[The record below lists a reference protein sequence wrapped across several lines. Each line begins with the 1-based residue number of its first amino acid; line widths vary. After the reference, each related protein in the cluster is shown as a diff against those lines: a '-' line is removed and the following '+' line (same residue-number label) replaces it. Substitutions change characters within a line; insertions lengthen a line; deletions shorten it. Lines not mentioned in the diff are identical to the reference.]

1 MFYSANPQ
9 QKEEKARIYNSR
21 EWQALRAEKLRST
34 RGLCE
39 RCLAQGYYVP
49 ATLVHHVVPIET
61 ARTKDELRRLALDCG
76 LQGLQSLCTACHGAV
91 HRELGSSTRA
101 VVMDRATA
109 RKDRWA
115 DGLEWRFTK
124 RNNDNTGTSTA
135 PTVDSATKD

>member
-9 QKEEKARIYNSR
+9 QREEKARIYNSR
-21 EWQALRAEKLRST
+21 EWRELRAAKLRST

-76 LQGLQSLCTACHGAV
+76 LGGLMALCTACHGAV

-101 VVMDRATA
+101 MVKDRATA

-115 DGLEWRFTK
+115 DGWEQRFVIK
-124 RNNDNTGTSTA
+124 KKEDDA
-135 PTVDSATKD
+135 PTD

>member
-9 QKEEKARIYNSR
+9 QKEEKARIYNSC
-21 EWQALRAEKLRST
+21 EWQTLRAAKLRST

-39 RCLAQGYYVP
+39 RCLSHGYYVP
-49 ATLVHHVVPIET
+49 ATLVHHVVPIEV

-76 LQGLQSLCTACHGAV
+76 LNGLMALCTACHGAV

-115 DGLEWRFTK
+115 DGLEQRFTLK
-124 RNNDNTGTSTA
+124 KKEEQEPPPD
-135 PTVDSATKD
+135 

>member
-21 EWQALRAEKLRST
+21 EWKELRAAKLRST

-101 VVMDRATA
+101 IVKDRATA

-115 DGLEWRFTK
+115 DALEQRFTQK
-124 RNNDNTGTSTA
+124 KDKGPDA
-135 PTVDSATKD
+135 PPE

>member
-9 QKEEKARIYNSR
+9 QREEKARIYNSR
-21 EWQALRAEKLRST
+21 EWRELRAAKLRST

-76 LQGLQSLCTACHGAV
+76 LGGLMALCTACHGAV

-101 VVMDRATA
+101 IVKERATA

-115 DGLEWRFTK
+115 DGWEQRFTLK
-124 RNNDNTGTSTA
+124 KKEEPDA
-135 PTVDSATKD
+135 PPD

>member
-21 EWQALRAEKLRST
+21 EWKALRAAKLRST

-76 LQGLQSLCTACHGAV
+76 LGGLMALCTACHGAV

-101 VVMDRATA
+101 MVKDRATA

-115 DGLEWRFTK
+115 DGWEQRFVIK
-124 RNNDNTGTSTA
+124 KDKGPDA
-135 PTVDSATKD
+135 PPD

>member
-1 MFYSANPQ
+1 MFFSANPQ
-9 QKEEKARIYNSR
+9 QREEKARIYNSR
-21 EWQALRAEKLRST
+21 AWKELRAAKLRST

-49 ATLVHHVVPIET
+49 ATLVHHVVPIEA

-76 LQGLQSLCTACHGAV
+76 INGLMALCTACHGAV

-101 VVMDRATA
+101 VVMSRATA

-115 DGLEWRFTK
+115 DGLEQRFTLK
-124 RNNDNTGTSTA
+124 KKEEPDA
-135 PTVDSATKD
+135 PPD